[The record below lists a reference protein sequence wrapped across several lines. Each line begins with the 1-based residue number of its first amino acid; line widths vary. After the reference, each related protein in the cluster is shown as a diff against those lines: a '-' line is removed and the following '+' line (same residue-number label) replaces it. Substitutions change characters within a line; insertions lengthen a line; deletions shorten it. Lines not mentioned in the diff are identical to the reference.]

1 MNEESMR
8 MKLAYWTG
16 IVKEARSSGMKISE
30 WCDKNQI
37 SRRKYYYWHG
47 KVMHDTYTLAVENKL
62 LPETKSNTPEQ
73 MLPPAPDFAEI
84 PIPQMDPALHG
95 ACSDSSI
102 RISCND
108 FLVMV
113 DPDFSEREL
122 MKVLRVMKHV

>member
-1 MNEESMR
+1 
-8 MKLAYWTG
+8 MKVL
-16 IVKEARSSGMKISE
+16 VFN
-30 WCDKNQI
+30 C
-37 SRRKYYYWHG
+37 RKVLEINCRKMMVFTCFLH
-47 KVMHDTYTLAVENKL
+47 MHDTYTLAVENKL
-62 LPETKSNTPEQ
+62 FPETKSNTPEQ
-73 MLPPAPDFAEI
+73 MLPPAPDFAEL